1 MTKTEK
7 YQLNQWEASDRIL
20 REDFNNDNA
29 NLESSLAALQAALDQ
44 EVSARKSAVSSASTT
59 AANNLATAKTQLN
72 STITAA
78 KNAAAADLAAHVA
91 EMPFAKLAEVT
102 VSTAAVQVDVDL
114 SGISLPDYAYLLVVP
129 RLNTGGTA
137 IIMQVNGL
145 YGKYSSGGSSG
156 KAGLC
161 TISPLDDDY
170 TTRIHI
176 MGFGQSIRCAM
187 EQFYAI
193 GHGSVPYSAVVE
205 NDTLTADTFNQLNF
219 YTSDKTA
226 KIKVGSKITV
236 YGVRL

>member
-44 EVSARKSAVSSASTT
+44 EVSDRKSAVSSASTT

-91 EMPFAKLAEVT
+91 EMPFAKLKEVT

-129 RLNTGGTA
+129 RLNTGGTTV
-137 IIMQVNGL
+137 IMRVNGL
-145 YGKYSSGGSSG
+145 SSKYSSEGTTG
-156 KAGLC
+156 KAALC
-161 TISPLDDDY
+161 SFSPLDDDS
-170 TTRIHI
+170 TCTIRIL
-176 MGFGQSIRCAM
+176 GFGQSIRCVM
-187 EQFYAI
+187 ERFYAS
-193 GHGSVPYSAVVE
+193 GSGTTTYSSVME
-205 NDTLTADTFNQLNF
+205 NDTVTADTFSQLNF
-219 YTSDKTA
+219 STSDKTA
-226 KIKVGSKITV
+226 KIKVGSKVTV